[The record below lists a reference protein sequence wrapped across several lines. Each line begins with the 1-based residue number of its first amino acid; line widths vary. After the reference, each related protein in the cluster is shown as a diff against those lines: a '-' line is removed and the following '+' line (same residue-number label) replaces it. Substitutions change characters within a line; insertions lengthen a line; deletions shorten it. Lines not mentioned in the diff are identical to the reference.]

1 MARPI
6 KKGIDYFPLD
16 VRLNDK
22 MKLIETRFG
31 LKGFAVVVKLWMKIY
46 SVGYYC
52 EWNED
57 VALLFASENR
67 VGDSAVSEIVD
78 EALRRGIFDREL
90 FDKYG
95 ILTSEGIQERYFE
108 AVSRR
113 QKVEID
119 KRYLLINVPIEE
131 VNVNKNPVNV
141 DNNSKN
147 VDGNAQTKGNKIKVN
162 ETRVNESRV
171 EEGKASEA
179 SAFTSAADT
188 AADTDIQPKSDIDKV
203 MDHYRDRIGY
213 GFVKEQ
219 MDCVQS
225 WLDSN
230 VEAEMI
236 NAAIEEAVSAGVK
249 KFSYVKA
256 IVEDRISRGITTLN
270 LFNMQKKAYER
281 RKSER
286 DPYPA
291 WGAKKNGFFNYT
303 DTNKTDYDEIERI
316 ISSPEYLDML
326 IEEQRKT

>member
-22 MKLIETRFG
+22 MKLIEARFG

-90 FDKYG
+90 FEKYG

-162 ETRVNESRV
+162 ETRVNESRA
-171 EEGKASEA
+171 EESKASGA
-179 SAFTSAADT
+179 SASASAT
-188 AADTDIQPKSDIDKV
+188 ALHTDTDIQSKSEIDNV
-203 MDHYRDRIGY
+203 IEYYRDRFGY
-213 GFVKEQ
+213 GLVKEQ
-219 MDCVQS
+219 MECVQD
-225 WLDSN
+225 WIYKN
-230 VEAEMI
+230 VETEMI
-236 NAAIEEAVSAGVK
+236 KAAIDEAVLAGAK
-249 KFSYVKA
+249 RFSYVKI
-256 IVEDRISRGITTLN
+256 IVEDRIGRGIKTLDG
-270 LFNMQKKAYER
+270 FRRQKAEYER

-286 DPYPA
+286 NPYLV
-291 WGAKKNGFFNYT
+291 K
-303 DTNKTDYDEIERI
+303 ELR
-316 ISSPEYLDML
+316 
-326 IEEQRKT
+326 Q

>member
-22 MKLIETRFG
+22 MKLIEARFG

-78 EALRRGIFDREL
+78 EALRRGIFDKEL
-90 FDKYG
+90 FKKYG

-147 VDGNAQTKGNKIKVN
+147 VNGNAQTKGNKIKVN
-162 ETRVNESRV
+162 ESRAEES
-171 EEGKASEA
+171 KASGT
-179 SAFTSAADT
+179 SAFASAADT
-188 AADTDIQPKSDIDKV
+188 AAETDIQPKSDIDKV

-219 MDCVQS
+219 MDCVQA
-225 WLDSN
+225 WLDAGA
-230 VEAEMI
+230 EPEMI
-236 NAAIEEAVSAGVK
+236 NAAIDEAVSAGVK

-256 IVEDRISRGITTLN
+256 IVEDRISRGIKSLET
-270 LFNMQKKAYER
+270 FNMQKKAYER
-281 RKSER
+281 RKAER

-291 WGAKKNGFFNYT
+291 WGVKKNKFNNYT
-303 DTNKTDYDEIERI
+303 DTNKTDYDEFERI
-316 ISSPEYLDML
+316 ISSPEYLDSL
-326 IEEQRKT
+326 IENQRKK